1 MQRLVLLIGI
11 VFMVHVSLH
20 AQNNEIKANLA
31 QANRL
36 MKENKYLEALE
47 FIEKA
52 LEIDPLHIE
61 SLEKKVLVML
71 IDNKSKDIAKEIQEL
86 IEQSPQQP
94 IYYYLHSIIQLYKE
108 KPQKAIEDLDKA
120 IYYEMPEI
128 YMDKIFLNRGK
139 AYFDVGEFE
148 KAEADFE
155 AGIEINPRYATI
167 YQSYGL
173 LKYELERYDEA
184 KELFLKAIQFEAD
197 NSLVYYNLAMTYMR
211 LDELKDACYYF
222 NRSCDLGYRN
232 ACKVY
237 LLECTE

>member
-1 MQRLVLLIGI
+1 
-11 VFMVHVSLH
+11 MVHFGLH

-36 MKENKYLEALE
+36 MKDEKYLEALE
-47 FIEKA
+47 YIERA

-71 IDNKSKDIAKEIQEL
+71 IDNKSKDIAKEIEEL
-86 IEQSPQQP
+86 IKQSPQQP

-184 KELFLKAIQFEAD
+184 KELFLKAIQFEPD